1 MEKIYLPEGGYS
13 EKRENK
19 EILSAPAALEWA
31 MNTGRIV
38 EGTAIRCDEELRLWV
53 DMGCARGM
61 IEPDECIWR
70 RAGEE
75 RKDIAIISRVGKPV
89 ACKIV
94 GMEHRG
100 GELFLKL
107 SRRAAQKEC
116 IEYYMAHLM
125 HGDVLDA
132 RVTHLESFGAFLD
145 IGCGVPSLLSV
156 DCMSVSRISHPR
168 DRLAVGMRIPAAVK
182 YINRESERI
191 YATLRELLG
200 TWEENAQAFEAG
212 ETVTGIIRSVEPYGV
227 FVELAPNLAG
237 LAEVT
242 HEEEALLRERIGHR
256 VAVYIKSIVPDRMKI
271 KLSLIDAHSTRP
283 AERTPLCFCKEYA
296 VGDHISRWVYS
307 PAASQKV
314 VETRFD
320 GEGDAPGA
328 HR

>member
-1 MEKIYLPEGGYS
+1 MEKFYLPEGGYS
-13 EKRENK
+13 EKSENK
-19 EILSAPAALEWA
+19 SILSSAASLEWA

-38 EGTAIRCDEELRLWV
+38 EGTAVRCDEDLCLLV
-53 DMGCARGM
+53 DMGCARGV
-61 IEPDECIWR
+61 IEPDECVWQ

-89 ACKIV
+89 ACKII

-116 IEYYMAHLM
+116 ITYYMEHLR
-125 HGDVLDA
+125 HGDVLDT
-132 RVTHLESFGAFLD
+132 RVTHMESFGAFLD

-156 DCMSVSRISHPR
+156 DSMSVSRISHPR

-182 YINRESERI
+182 YVNRENERV

-200 TWEENAQAFEAG
+200 TWEENAREFEAG
-212 ETVTGIIRSVEPYGV
+212 QTVTGIIRSVEPYGV

-242 HEEEALLRERIGHR
+242 HEEEAFLSERIGHR
-256 VAVYIKSIVPDRMKI
+256 VAVYIKSIVPERMKI
-271 KLSLIDAHSTRP
+271 KLTLIDVHSTRP
-283 AERTPLCFCKEYA
+283 AERTPLRFWGDYG
-296 VGDHISRWVYS
+296 VGNHISHWRYS
-307 PAASQKV
+307 PVSSTKL
-314 VETRFD
+314 VETHFD
-320 GEGDAPGA
+320 GDGPTL
-328 HR
+328 